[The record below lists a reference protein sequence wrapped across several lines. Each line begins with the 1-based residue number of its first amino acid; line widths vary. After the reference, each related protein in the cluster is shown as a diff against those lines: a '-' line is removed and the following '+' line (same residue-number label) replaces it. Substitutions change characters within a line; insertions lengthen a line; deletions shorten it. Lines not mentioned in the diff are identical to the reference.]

1 MKSTAAKLDVMPA
14 EPVAPPP
21 AAVRLLVLARAAVA
35 GGVTRSDL
43 VRDLSPLLSSRL
55 SPSAIRELAA
65 TVADALVAQ
74 ALVTDTRSRLEAT
87 PTGLQ
92 QITSALGLAAAPKD
106 WQTVR
111 DGRLLAHALGLD
123 GLSAPKV
130 KALLRPDGLRAA
142 VLARAYDFPASVRAT
157 PAKVRAKLAVV
168 ALERAFGDR
177 VKGELGAG
185 EGMTAKTSRLL
196 AAQLSRKPRD
206 FGTDSRLLA
215 ALAAEAV
222 GAVQSDVES
231 LRLAI
236 LRRWLGQSLEATGVV
251 PRPAPRPDRAQE
263 HASAATGSPAPASR
277 EPAAAPAKPAAA
289 TRPDLPGFASA
300 VTKAA
305 RLRAE
310 GWPGNRKALISR
322 VWQTISVAHPEWG
335 LSEIEF
341 KSMLAEAHRT
351 GHIVLA
357 NADLKDKD
365 NLKDLQSS
373 AVSYKNT
380 VWHLVRVED

>member
-1 MKSTAAKLDVMPA
+1 MTSTAAKLDVTPA

-21 AAVRLLVLARAAVA
+21 AAVRLLVLARAAVT
-35 GGVTRSDL
+35 GGVTRSEL
-43 VRDLSPLLSSRL
+43 VRDLAPLLSSRL
-55 SPSAIRELAA
+55 SPSAIRELAN
-65 TVADALVAQ
+65 TIADALVAEGLL
-74 ALVTDTRSRLEAT
+74 ADTRNRLEASSA
-87 PTGLQ
+87 GLAQ
-92 QITSALGLAAAPKD
+92 ASSALGLAATPKD
-106 WQTVR
+106 WPTIR
-111 DGRLLAHALGLD
+111 DGRLLAHALGFD
-123 GLSAPKV
+123 GLSAAKV

-142 VLARAYDFPASVRAT
+142 VLARAYDFPAGVRAT

-177 VKGELGAG
+177 IKGELGAG
-185 EGMTAKTSRLL
+185 DGMTAKTSRLL

-215 ALAAEAV
+215 ALAAEAA
-222 GAVQSDVES
+222 GAVQSDVDS

-251 PRPAPRPDRAQE
+251 PRPAPQPDRPRGPV
-263 HASAATGSPAPASR
+263 SAT
-277 EPAAAPAKPAAA
+277 AAPPPQSVAPPKPAAA
-289 TRPDLPGFASA
+289 TRPDLPGFALA
-300 VTKAA
+300 VMKAA